1 MGCLPGMVRRTIR
14 RHASVVGISLVLVAM
29 AGPCLAQAAADCGG
43 VGPVVVEHPPQP
55 RPDAADPF
63 EAAQLGIDWLMG
75 SLCGWMQ
82 TTGMQTDCSDGQVK
96 TCMGCHVQAE
106 TVLGLARSARR
117 CYVLPAT
124 PCMLPGD
131 ESPLQFAAR
140 FIAESQRKSCIV
152 GPFSPTCAGWGLP
165 VIDPT
170 TIDGQPA
177 NLGSIG
183 HYPPCGSN
191 APAASIHPILQTAHG
206 GLNLTGY
213 TEYISP
219 TYAPNVVA
227 LADWLVTQQ
236 DPGGRWI
243 ADRFEA
249 PVDQGD
255 IFCTGS
261 AVMSM
266 NGARPYATPAQVAT
280 YDAAIALASSWMQT
294 QSPVTSQDKLFAM
307 MTYLGAGLTSADIPV
322 QILQDDIIDDMH
334 PDGGWAERP
343 GLGSNAYA
351 TGQSL
356 NALLDSGLPVDHAE
370 VCAGIGWLVQNQNAD
385 GSWSMGV
392 TGVTTDAARPSEFTA
407 TIWPVLALGSLKP
420 FGAAVILAVDTYVT
434 CADHVTWPV
443 TIQHAADTACG
454 LFARPDDYDLFVVN
468 DRGDPVDVDPPRV
481 SLQSGGSQVVSVT
494 WRRSGPPRPGGSVST
509 TTLTAISQGGIRANC
524 PTEAIQPLR
533 VRTSSDPD
541 PGPMGGSLRV
551 SRRGDELELE
561 WARHDQPVGGY
572 EIVALPF
579 ASRTMRPQDP
589 EPAILDAR
597 QPVVQVGAFTYRATL
612 PGDAAVGGPGLVFY
626 KVRAQSPCRL
636 LPAPTCEFACSD
648 PRRCD
653 SFCP

>member
-1 MGCLPGMVRRTIR
+1 MSIR
-14 RHASVVGISLVLVAM
+14 RHVAM
-29 AGPCLAQAAADCGG
+29 GLLLLAVASPGLAQALDSSCGAAGE
-43 VGPVVVEHPPQP
+43 VRVEHDPAP
-55 RPDAADPF
+55 RPAASDPF
-63 EAAQLGIDWLMG
+63 VAAQDGIDWLMG

-82 TTGMQTDCSDGQVK
+82 TTGMQMDCSDGQVK

-106 TVLGLARSARR
+106 TVLGLARSSRR

-140 FIAESQRKSCIV
+140 FIAESQRKSCIL
-152 GPFSPTCAGWGLP
+152 GAPTATCQAWGLP

-170 TIDGQPA
+170 TIDGQTA

-191 APAASIHPILQTAHG
+191 SPGASIHPILQTAHG

-219 TYAPNVVA
+219 TYSTNVVA

-236 DPGGRWI
+236 DAGGRWI

-266 NGARPYATPAQVAT
+266 NGARPYATPAEIAS
-280 YDAAIALASSWMQT
+280 YDAAIARASSWVQGLAPT
-294 QSPVTSQDKLFAM
+294 TTQDKLFAM
-307 MTYLGAGLTSADIPV
+307 MTYLGAGLTAADIPV
-322 QILQDDIIDDMH
+322 QILQDDIINDIL

-351 TGQSL
+351 TGQAL
-356 NALLDSGLPVDHAE
+356 NALLDSGLPVDHPE
-370 VCAGIGWLVQNQNAD
+370 VCSGIGWLVQNQNAD

-392 TGVTTDAARPSEFTA
+392 TGVTTDAGRPSEFTA
-407 TIWPVLALGSLKP
+407 TIWPVLALGSLRP
-420 FGAAVILAVDTYVT
+420 FGAAVILSVDTYIT
-434 CADHVTWPV
+434 CADHVTWQV

-454 LFARPDDYDLFVVN
+454 LFARPDDYDLSVVN
-468 DRGDPVDVDPPRV
+468 DSGDFVEVEPPLV
-481 SLQSGGSQVVSVT
+481 SLQSGGSQVVDVT
-494 WRRSGPPRPGGSVST
+494 WRRNGPARPGGSVSLS
-509 TTLTAISQGGIRANC
+509 TLSAISQGGIRANC
-524 PTEAIQPLR
+524 PTEATAALR
-533 VRTSSDPD
+533 VRAAPDTD
-541 PGPMGGSLRV
+541 PGPMAGSLRV
-551 SRRGDELELE
+551 SRRDDDLELR

-572 EIVALPF
+572 EIVALPC
-579 ASRTMRPQDP
+579 ASREVRPQDP
-589 EPAILDAR
+589 EHAVLDAR
-597 QPVVQVGAFTYRATL
+597 PPVVQVGPTTYRATL
-612 PGDAAVGGPGLVFY
+612 PGDAAAGGPGLVFY
-626 KVRAQSPCRL
+626 KVRAQSPCFKA
-636 LPAPTCEFACSD
+636 PAPTCEFPCAD
-648 PRRCD
+648 ARRCD